1 MTAPAAVGTPSAAN
15 PTVAAEPISAASHGL
30 DAVLGDLSDV
40 PAETS
45 DDAAP
50 LEGEETAETPETET
64 EPVDKARKLDDEVIF
79 SDEALQTPE
88 GIAKARSRI
97 KDLRRLSHE
106 KYLELKNYE
115 SRVVKRATKLKHQ
128 VDQYK
133 TQRQNDYLLINNVR
147 SNLQAT
153 HSGDPDQILTGL
165 GALTGMD
172 GLKALELLNSR
183 LIHRGQTPLDPQ
195 VQNVIDS
202 LRNEITELKGG
213 FVERETQA
221 KVQQLGARIDQHK
234 QAIGQRITGNA
245 QQMPHLAR
253 LYADNPE
260 GVTEYIVDEITAAH
274 KIGRP
279 LDGAA
284 YFGNLE
290 KELARHFNPGA
301 PQGDGGGPAPKQPS
315 QAQRSPGQS
324 VGPRT
329 TSVSNP
335 RVPTEEEILRSV
347 ANDSDLLSSLG
358 L

>member
-1 MTAPAAVGTPSAAN
+1 MTAPAAVGTPTAAN
-15 PTVAAEPISAASHGL
+15 PTVAEPVSAGTHGL
-30 DAVLGDLSDV
+30 DAVLGDLSEL
-40 PAETS
+40 PAEAS
-45 DDAAP
+45 DEAAP
-50 LEGEETAETPETET
+50 LEGEEAAEATETET

-88 GIAKARSRI
+88 GIAKARARM

-115 SRVVKRATKLKHQ
+115 SRVVKRATKLKYQ
-128 VDQYK
+128 VEQYK

-147 SNLQAT
+147 ANLQAT
-153 HSGDPDQILTGL
+153 HSGDPDQIINGL

-183 LIHRGQTPLDPQ
+183 LINRGQMPIDPQ
-195 VQNVIDS
+195 IQNVIDT

-221 KVQQLGARIDQHK
+221 KVQQLTSRIDQHK
-234 QAIGQRITGNA
+234 QAISQRISGAA
-245 QQMPHLAR
+245 QQFPHLAR
-253 LYADNPE
+253 LHADDSSR
-260 GVTEYIVDEITAAH
+260 VVDYVAEVIQEAHANGQRLDLAAH
-274 KIGRP
+274 
-279 LDGAA
+279 L
-284 YFGNLE
+284 GNLE
-290 KELARHFNPGA
+290 KELARHFGTGA
-301 PQGDGGGPAPKQPS
+301 PQGDGGGPAPKQPN

-335 RVPTEEEILRSV
+335 RVPSEEEILRSV